1 MRKNFPDRKNEFTN
15 LFPTQLYKEERI
27 SNYDAIQEEMLE
39 YVNKIEW
46 QWSEGWDSHWLSSL
60 DFKKNPVTE
69 LPLISEQLGYALE
82 DYCAKMH
89 FYENTGAT
97 LKSSWFSCFQKNNY
111 AHIHSHRA
119 ADIAGVYYF
128 STDGDDGDLFFTS
141 PIANAKASKSWAQEK
156 INYPP
161 QQGSLLLFPG
171 WLEHG
176 VGTNLKDHARISL
189 SFNVEV
195 VELNELPSSNYRRFT
210 NAQR

>member
-1 MRKNFPDRKNEFTN
+1 
-15 LFPTQLYKEERI
+15 
-27 SNYDAIQEEMLE
+27 
-39 YVNKIEW
+39 
-46 QWSEGWDSHWLSSL
+46 
-60 DFKKNPVTE
+60 
-69 LPLISEQLGYALE
+69 
-82 DYCAKMH
+82 MH

-171 WLEHG
+171 WFEHG
-176 VGTNLKDHARISL
+176 VSTITKEDARISF
-189 SFNVEV
+189 SFNIDVT
-195 VELNELPSSNYRRFT
+195 ELSTMPGSDGSLRLT
-210 NAQR
+210 NQ

>member
-1 MRKNFPDRKNEFTN
+1 MVYCLKLIDFIHREAGYYLKG
-15 LFPTQLYKEERI
+15 LGHSEE
-27 SNYDAIQEEMLE
+27 AGFLGM
-39 YVNKIEW
+39 KI
-46 QWSEGWDSHWLSSL
+46 
-60 DFKKNPVTE
+60 V
-69 LPLISEQLGYALE
+69 
-82 DYCAKMH
+82 
-89 FYENTGAT
+89 
-97 LKSSWFSCFQKNNY
+97 SSWLTKTMPGEY
-111 AHIHSHRA
+111 ARLHDHGTT
-119 ADIAGVYYF
+119 DIAGVYYF

-210 NAQR
+210 NAQK